1 MISTLELFGLP
12 QDYLNGGGHF
22 DNWTKDSGKE
32 KDKKK
37 GKAKKVNK
45 QSAKLAEIRKK

>member
-12 QDYLNGGGHF
+12 QDYLHGGGHF
-22 DNWTKDSGKE
+22 ENWSKE
-32 KDKKK
+32 KAEGKDKKK
-37 GKAKKVNK
+37 TKAKKVNK